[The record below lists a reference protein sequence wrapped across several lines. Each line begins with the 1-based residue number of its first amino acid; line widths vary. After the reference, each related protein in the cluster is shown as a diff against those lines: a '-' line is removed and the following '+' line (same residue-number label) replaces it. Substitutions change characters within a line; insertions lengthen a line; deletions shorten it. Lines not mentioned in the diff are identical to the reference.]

1 MKTHPA
7 ILIIIVTWNK
17 KKYVLELLRS
27 LSDLSYPGD
36 CLDVVVV
43 DNAST
48 DHTVEEI
55 KNQYPDVH
63 LLVNDENLGGTGG
76 FNTGLANAFKQPAQQ
91 YEYLWLLDND
101 VVVHRDALTELVAI
115 LDNVP
120 EIAVAGS
127 TMMQLTHP
135 WQINEM
141 GAFVDI
147 HNGNLILN
155 RHMEVVE
162 SMRGKSVQQL
172 LTGSI
177 DLSRELEDCQSWMEV
192 DYVAA
197 ASLLIRSSVA
207 EAAGLWDDF
216 FIHFDDVE
224 WCLRIRKMGYGI
236 VASARSLIWH
246 LPGINK
252 VPTWVMYY
260 DIRNVLYLLEK
271 HGGAAGITGAEKRIR
286 KKILYYTLLGKEDM
300 AGLIKAGLDD
310 FHERIYGKKEIT
322 LDSCYY
328 DLEDVEK
335 IVSNPE
341 ICTVLIPWTVHL
353 QASNLQRIFAK
364 VLRERVDFQVNYLLP
379 LCLEPDMLSA
389 QLPGEKRIILPSSW
403 PLRLWYYISRIRK
416 YDLVVQSDYRPI
428 LPLAWLGK
436 KLLYVNNEFVSLR
449 KTPRLNIVF
458 SQVKSLLWSKKS

>member
-1 MKTHPA
+1 MLA
-7 ILIIIVTWNK
+7 IIVTWNRK
-17 KKYVLELLRS
+17 DYVLSLLDTIDK
-27 LSDLSYPGD
+27 LEYPQHLID
-36 CLDVVVV
+36 IVVV
-43 DNAST
+43 DNASS
-48 DHTVEEI
+48 DDTVEEI
-55 KNQYPDVH
+55 KNRYPDVH

-76 FNTGLANAFKQPAQQ
+76 FNTGLAYAFKQAARQ

-101 VVVHRDALTELVAI
+101 VVVHRDALREMVTI
-115 LDNVP
+115 LEGEPGV
-120 EIAVAGS
+120 AVAGS
-127 TMMQLTHP
+127 TMMQLTFP
-135 WQINEM
+135 WRINEM
-141 GAFVDI
+141 GAFVDTD
-147 HNGNLILN
+147 NGLLILN

-162 SMRGKSVQQL
+162 SLSGESVQQL
-172 LTGSI
+172 LTRPI
-177 DLSRELEDCQSWMEV
+177 DLSQELVHCEPWQEV
-192 DYVAA
+192 EYVAA
-197 ASLLIRSSVA
+197 ASLLIRFSVA

-224 WCLRIRKMGYGI
+224 WCLRIRKMGYGV

-260 DIRNVLYLLEK
+260 DIRNILYLLEK
-271 HGGAAGITGAEKRIR
+271 HGEPAGITGAKKRIR
-286 KKILYYTLLGKEDM
+286 KKILYYILLGKEDM
-300 AGLIKAGLDD
+300 AGLIKAGLND

-335 IVSNPE
+335 IVANPE
-341 ICTVLIPWTVHL
+341 IRMILIPWTVNL

-364 VLRERVDFQVNYLLP
+364 VLRERVDLQVDYLLP
-379 LCLEPDMLSA
+379 LRFESDMLSA

-403 PLRLWYYISRIRK
+403 PLRLWYYISKIRK

-436 KLLYVNNEFVSLR
+436 KLLYVNDEFVSLR
-449 KTPRLNIVF
+449 TAPRWYTVL
-458 SQVKSLLWSKKS
+458 SQIKSFLWSKKY